1 MLKSDEAYETIN
13 TIADL
18 SGTSKQNF
26 LRVQDLDIT
35 KYLMAAYDPYI
46 RYYVTKV
53 KKGNGVNQFD
63 NLTWEVLKQLSQRKL
78 SGDEAKLLVNHF
90 TEEMTPRSSELFRRI
105 LNKDLRM
112 GMGVKSINKVFPGLI
127 PTHDVML
134 AKATFEPHRLKYPC
148 FGSPK
153 IDGVRSKFKNGI
165 FYSRN
170 GHPYKGLGH
179 LQKQL
184 KGITE
189 ELDGELVV
197 PGVSFQ
203 VGSGW
208 IRSDDITPDAE
219 FKLIELP
226 TIKDS
231 FITRT
236 IMMEDL
242 HLIGPQIHYIPR
254 QLLHNIDQVHD
265 FYKSCRRNKYEGAII
280 TPYNYEYVG
289 TRSWNWMKLKPE
301 ETLDTKVINIYE
313 GKGKYI
319 GQMGG
324 AIVMFKGKPNR
335 VGGGWSDNQRKAF
348 WEKPMMLIGRMI
360 EVHYMEE
367 TDDGN
372 MRHSRFFDFR
382 PDKEV

>member
-1 MLKSDEAYETIN
+1 
-13 TIADL
+13 
-18 SGTSKQNF
+18 
-26 LRVQDLDIT
+26 
-35 KYLMAAYDPYI
+35 
-46 RYYVTKV
+46 
-53 KKGNGVNQFD
+53 
-63 NLTWEVLKQLSQRKL
+63 VLKQLSQRKL

-112 GMGVKSINKVFPGLI
+112 GMGAKSINKVFPGLI

-134 AKATFEPHRLKYPC
+134 AKPHFEIHRVKYPC

-153 IDGVRSKFKNGI
+153 IDGVRAKFKNGV

-170 GHPYKGLGH
+170 GHPYVGLDH
-179 LQKQL
+179 LIQEI
-184 KGITE
+184 KGIKE

-208 IRSDDITPDAE
+208 IRSDDPTPDATFNIFE
-219 FKLIELP
+219 IP
-226 TIKDS
+226 TIKVP
-231 FITRT
+231 FIERLT
-236 IMMEDL
+236 IIADIHTISDGILGVTHKVLRDENEIME
-242 HLIGPQIHYIPR
+242 
-254 QLLHNIDQVHD
+254 
-265 FYKSCRRNKYEGAII
+265 FYKACRNLGYEGAVIK
-280 TPYNYEYVG
+280 PFDYKYVG
-289 TRSWNWMKLKPE
+289 SRSWNWMKLKPE
-301 ETLDTKVINIYE
+301 KTYDAKVTDIYE
-313 GKGKYI
+313 GKGKYKDE
-319 GQMGG
+319 MGG
-324 AIVMFKGKPNR
+324 VIVMFKGKPNK
-335 VGGGWSDNQRKAF
+335 VGGGWSDIQRRKY
-348 WEKPMMLIGRMI
+348 WNNHNRIIGRMI